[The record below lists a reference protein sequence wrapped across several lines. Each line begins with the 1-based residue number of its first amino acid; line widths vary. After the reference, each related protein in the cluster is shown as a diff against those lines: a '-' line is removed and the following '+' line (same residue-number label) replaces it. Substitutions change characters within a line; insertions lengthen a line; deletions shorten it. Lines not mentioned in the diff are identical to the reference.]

1 MIERWKSEDGAALIL
16 TVMCLTLILLSIAV
30 LVPQITT
37 TAKQVK
43 TMEENLDARNLAQM
57 GIVYHQRF
65 IQKNIEELE
74 RMIRTYKKDAGML
87 QQEIRMFNLSG
98 PHRDPVHVDADRSFQ
113 IISIPS
119 ITIDQDRI
127 TIEFEI
133 EGRAYQKKAEEIGE
147 IEVNLSN

>member
-1 MIERWKSEDGAALIL
+1 MIERWKNEEGATLIL
-16 TVMCLTLILLSIAV
+16 SVMCLTLILLSIAV

-43 TMEENLDARNLAQM
+43 TMEDNLDARNLAQM

-65 IQKNIEELE
+65 IQTNTGELE
-74 RMIRTYKKDAGML
+74 QLIRTHRKDSGKL

-98 PHRDPVHVDADRSFQ
+98 AHRDAVHVDPDRSFQ

-119 ITIDQDRI
+119 ISIEQDRI

-133 EGRAYQKKAEEIGE
+133 EGRAYRKKAAEIGK